1 LADSLP
7 LTVEP
12 DSVTNPPSEFNSI
25 AFMPYWVSFEQSND
39 SRHLNDTNHNLC
51 GPTPSMLDVNAQVP
65 EPSISS
71 PTYTD
76 QESPSYPPPFSS
88 FTEQP
93 IFGNTHPHGYPA
105 TQDLALFHEQD
116 ITNSIDFN
124 PSPLSHS
131 NIHALT
137 AAHPIPSL
145 RHASYDNTPSSTPS
159 LAADSENISEHICMS
174 TPTHSPTEH
183 FDHVNVL
190 SSYDLP

>member
-1 LADSLP
+1 MFMAPPTLVMEPVSSPKTP
-7 LTVEP
+7 LLSHTLVI
-12 DSVTNPPSEFNSI
+12 DVKSI
-25 AFMPYWVSFEQSND
+25 AEFTGLAS
-39 SRHLNDTNHNLC
+39 H
-51 GPTPSMLDVNAQVP
+51 AQ
-65 EPSISS
+65 I
-71 PTYTD
+71 
-76 QESPSYPPPFSS
+76 SYPPPFSS

-183 FDHVNVL
+183 FDHVNVT
-190 SSYDLP
+190 SSYDLPCLYCSLRFCRLHPPEFSYRRDYFTDGKLN